1 MTDYEETSGG
11 TVKAQAPEYLP
22 LEDADLVVPRK
33 SFQRLRAGVWMPA
46 EIVDRKRAVAKTGSL
61 SLQLSYAP
69 VDESG
74 NVVKNGRVRQDI
86 YLPQA
91 NRGARRDDGS
101 YEGFINPK
109 TGKQHEAPNT
119 VFGCYMTAL
128 SMDSR
133 FPRYPKKVR
142 LGVYEDR
149 ATGELLNQDE
159 ANAMYQQVDAAVV
172 KTMNAWYNDSQALLG
187 YRLYIFIEE
196 ETSASDGK
204 VYSKVT
210 KTRAEA
216 PNDEPVI
223 TSDFFVAQES

>member
-1 MTDYEETSGG
+1 MSTEFEESGA
-11 TVKAQAPEYLP
+11 TKAQAPEFLP
-22 LEDADLVVPRK
+22 LEDTDLVVQRK
-33 SFQRLRAGVWMPA
+33 AFARLKAGVWMPA
-46 EIVDRKRAVAKTGSL
+46 EVVARKHAVAKTGSL

-128 SMDSR
+128 SMDSS

-142 LGVYEDR
+142 LGVYENR
-149 ATGELLNQDE
+149 ATGELLNQE
-159 ANAMYQQVDAAVV
+159 QTNAEYRRIDALVI

-187 YRLYIFIEE
+187 NRLYIFIEE

-204 VYSKVT
+204 IYSKVT

-216 PNDEPVI
+216 PDDEPVI
-223 TSDFFVAQES
+223 TSDFFVSEGS